1 MNNKIQFLELVLSDL
16 VSERDTSEMDLNHI
30 LNNSEKRTKEKKNEF
45 KEILGSIVDINNKI
59 KTLSEYISLLTHNPG
74 TSPVNPEINKI
85 DKDSK

>member
-16 VSERDTSEMDLNHI
+16 VSERDTSEMDLNYI
-30 LNNSEKRTKEKKNEF
+30 LNNNETRTKPKKKEF
-45 KEILGSIVDINNKI
+45 KKILGNIVDINNKI

-74 TSPVNPEINKI
+74 TSPANPEINKI

>member
-59 KTLSEYISLLTHNPG
+59 KTLSEYLTQI
-74 TSPVNPEINKI
+74 TTPEVEDKIVPQNNNK
-85 DKDSK
+85 